1 VNSTSS
7 KRKRKSINVDD
18 DELSERTA
26 QRLSYTPEEHV
37 RLVMT
42 FLFKTFSLDINYVNI
57 ISLVCERD
65 GLASLSTTCPLCER
79 VMVWCPDQ
87 LPFQMNRFIFCHMN
101 RFTVVCY
108 IYKPMPSLF
117 LIPSR

>member
-37 RLVMT
+37 RLVII
-42 FLFKTFSLDINYVNI
+42 FLAQI
-57 ISLVCERD
+57 ILCALF
-65 GLASLSTTCPLCER
+65 GL
-79 VMVWCPDQ
+79 
-87 LPFQMNRFIFCHMN
+87 N
-101 RFTVVCY
+101 
-108 IYKPMPSLF
+108 
-117 LIPSR
+117 